1 MNLAHRSAP
10 PSRKPA
16 RGRKLKPRQEFSF
29 ASGTGYSTI
38 VKLKL
43 NRKKGRRQ
51 EICMSLQ
58 APLTENAQDDL
69 TGAMTQRQ
77 GYRAVFRNR
86 NFVAL
91 WIGQIFSQIAD
102 RIIFVVF
109 ISLIVHHFGPSDRY
123 TSFLYIAFT
132 IPAVMLTAIAGVFV
146 DRWPRRAVLVITN
159 LMRAALVALIP
170 WAAAATGGWAIYL
183 VAFLISAAT
192 QFFVPAEAAT
202 IPMIVNRSSLLTA
215 NSLFTTTMMA
225 AVIFGFALGDPLIN
239 LFSLG
244 KVHWAITALF
254 LLASASLSLVKA
266 PPVCAL
272 DEGARPA
279 SNLKEAF
286 ARFLEEITDGVRYIR
301 ANKIVRNAMF
311 KLALLFSA
319 MVALCILF
327 ISFAKTYLFD
337 DPQVAAQKFAYIIAF
352 SGIGMAFGA
361 FWVGHSFHHT
371 RRGLM
376 VFGGFLSVGLCLV
389 LLSLTGMIPKHD
401 YAFQLPHFA
410 SGFINLDEVRFT
422 MRMLYTYALAIIMGV
437 GAAFIAIP
445 LQALLQEL
453 IPEDKRGKV
462 FGVQFTIL
470 STSSTLPVLIA
481 GLAVEQVGVQTM
493 FLLIGIPVLLFGIV
507 GLYKRLKADKNDVS
521 VANW

>member
-1 MNLAHRSAP
+1 
-10 PSRKPA
+10 
-16 RGRKLKPRQEFSF
+16 
-29 ASGTGYSTI
+29 
-38 VKLKL
+38 
-43 NRKKGRRQ
+43 
-51 EICMSLQ
+51 MSLQ
-58 APLTENAQDDL
+58 TPPTENAQDDFA
-69 TGAMTQRQ
+69 GARIERQ
-77 GYRAVFRNR
+77 GYRAVLQNS
-86 NFVAL
+86 NFLAL

-109 ISLIVHHFGPSDRY
+109 ISLIVQHFGASDRY
-123 TSFLYIAFT
+123 SSFLYIAFT

-146 DRWPRRAVLVITN
+146 DRWPRRAVLVSTN

-170 WAAAATGGWAIYL
+170 WAAQATGGWAIYL

-202 IPMIVNRSSLLTA
+202 IPMIVNRSCLLTA

-239 LFSLG
+239 LFSLSQ
-244 KVHWAITALF
+244 VHWAITGLF
-254 LLASASLSLVKA
+254 LMASLSLALVKT
-266 PPVCAL
+266 PPICPL
-272 DEGARPA
+272 DDGARPA
-279 SNLKEAF
+279 ANLKEAF
-286 ARFLEEITDGVRYIR
+286 ARFWDEIQDGVRYIQ
-301 ANKIVRNAMF
+301 ANPIVRNAMF

-337 DPQVAAQKFAYIIAF
+337 DPQVAARKFAYIIAF
-352 SGIGMAFGA
+352 SGIGMALGA
-361 FWVGHSFHHT
+361 FWVGHSFHHA

-376 VFGGFLSVGLCLV
+376 VFSGFLSVGLGLV
-389 LLSLTGMIPKHD
+389 LLAMTGMIPEHD
-401 YAFQLPHFA
+401 YAFQIPHVA

-422 MRMLYTYALAIIMGV
+422 MRMLYTYTLSVMMGV

-493 FLLIGIPVLLFGIV
+493 FLLIGVPILVFGII
-507 GLYKRLKADKNDVS
+507 GLYKRLKAGTNYVS

>member
-1 MNLAHRSAP
+1 
-10 PSRKPA
+10 
-16 RGRKLKPRQEFSF
+16 
-29 ASGTGYSTI
+29 
-38 VKLKL
+38 
-43 NRKKGRRQ
+43 
-51 EICMSLQ
+51 MSLQ
-58 APLTENAQDDL
+58 TPLTENAQDEFA
-69 TGAMTQRQ
+69 GAMTQRQ
-77 GYRAVFRNR
+77 GYRAVLQNS
-86 NFVAL
+86 NFLAL

-109 ISLIVHHFGPSDRY
+109 ISLIVKHFGASDRY
-123 TSFLYIAFT
+123 SSFLYIAFT

-159 LMRAALVALIP
+159 LMRAALVAMIP
-170 WAAAATGGWAIYL
+170 WAAQATGGWAIYL

-202 IPMIVNRSSLLTA
+202 IPMIVNRSCLLTA

-239 LFSLG
+239 LFSLSQ
-244 KVHWAITALF
+244 VHWAIAALF
-254 LLASASLSLVKA
+254 LMASASLALVKT
-266 PPVCAL
+266 PPMCAL

-279 SNLKEAF
+279 TNLAEAF
-286 ARFLEEITDGVRYIR
+286 GRFWNEIQDGVRYIQ
-301 ANKIVRNAMF
+301 ANPIVRNAMF

-337 DPQVAAQKFAYIIAF
+337 DPQVAARKFAYIIAF
-352 SGIGMAFGA
+352 SGIGMALGA
-361 FWVGHSFHHT
+361 FWVGHSFHHAK
-371 RRGLM
+371 RGLM
-376 VFGGFLSVGLCLV
+376 VFSGFLSVGLGLV
-389 LLSLTGMIPKHD
+389 LLAMTGLIPKHD
-401 YAFQLPHFA
+401 YAFQIPHLA

-422 MRMLYTYALAIIMGV
+422 MRMLYTYTLSILMGV

-493 FLLIGIPVLLFGIV
+493 FLLIGVPILVFGLI
-507 GLYKRLKADKNDVS
+507 GLYKRLKAGKNDVS